1 MSDFL
6 KSVGNKIRLV
16 RKSKELTQEELAELC
31 GLQYTYIGGI
41 ERGERNVSLQ
51 TLEKLA
57 TGLGVA
63 PFELLMFDQI
73 IQPGDLK
80 DKKALFELYKC
91 LLLTRSEEEIISIQK
106 ITKEILAMI
115 DTKNE

>member
-6 KSVGNKIRLV
+6 SLVGNKVRVV
-16 RKSKELTQEELAELC
+16 RKSKELTQEELAEKC

-57 TGLGVA
+57 EGLNVH
-63 PFELLMFDQI
+63 PYELLMFGEID
-73 IQPGDLK
+73 PPNYE
-80 DKKALFELYKC
+80 KKAQIEIFNS
-91 LLLTRSEEEIISIQK
+91 LLLDRDQLEILSIHK
-106 ITKEILAMI
+106 ITKEFLRQI
-115 DTKNE
+115 DVHKN